1 MLIDCD
7 DCTARGDGCAD
18 CVVTALL
25 GSVPAPGLPE
35 ETVAALGILADG
47 GLLPPLRLVAGT
59 GSEGRPPGEPPR
71 FPQNEKPSR
80 HATPPL
86 AAGS

>member
-7 DCTARGDGCAD
+7 DCSARGDGCAD

-25 GSVPAPGLPE
+25 GEVPAPGLPE

-47 GLLPPLRLVAGT
+47 GLLPPLRLVPA
-59 GSEGRPPGEPPR
+59 GRPDGRGDQAQR
-71 FPQNEKPSR
+71 FPQSGNDSR

>member
-25 GSVPAPGLPE
+25 GAVPAPGLRD
-35 ETVAALGILADG
+35 ETVAALGILAEG

-59 GSEGRPPGEPPR
+59 AGGEGAPTDRPG
-71 FPQNEKPSR
+71 FPQSGNQRR
-80 HATPPL
+80 HATRPL
-86 AAGS
+86 AAGG